1 LQNLQRFHTRFV
13 EFDNVA
19 ARRLRNFLRSE
30 TAGKLKQRKRPNV
43 FQLPR
48 NRALPRASPK
58 DNHLLKRRNVIPRQS
73 MRFTSGALL
82 PLALFLLQ
90 APGQPQSETATFG
103 TTIVVPFGLRGLIY
117 FIPPRTS
124 ALPAFSTMDAVGA
137 IYTPS
142 LNVPPRAFQ
151 DGFPGVTDR
160 FEWFAIDYTGRFW
173 IDPPG
178 NYQFQLMSDDGAKL
192 YIDGRPVADNDG
204 IHPPRQKIVTANL
217 SGGIHRIRV
226 SYFQGPKNFLAL
238 TLHVTGPDGKWQVF
252 STDNFKPPS
261 DPAQWK
267 YGTPG
272 DLGPDSPITTFQA
285 PIKAQE
291 AFVAGAAAL
300 ADGNLHEAKKRLE
313 QATKIYGNYAQA
325 WSVLGNLRV
334 IHRDFG
340 HAREAYERALAAN
353 NDYTPA
359 YVHLANLDL
368 SQRHYDEVLRTTS
381 RALVRQ
387 PIDNPLIYFFDAV
400 ANERL
405 KHFDAAEKSARRATE
420 LDMAREAPQAEYLLG
435 TLLAARH
442 DVPGALQHL
451 KTYLTLVPNSRGSD
465 EVRSTIQALE
475 RSR

>member
-1 LQNLQRFHTRFV
+1 
-13 EFDNVA
+13 
-19 ARRLRNFLRSE
+19 
-30 TAGKLKQRKRPNV
+30 
-43 FQLPR
+43 
-48 NRALPRASPK
+48 
-58 DNHLLKRRNVIPRQS
+58 
-73 MRFTSGALL
+73 ML
-82 PLALFLLQ
+82 PLALFLLW
-90 APGQPQSETATFG
+90 APARPQSETPTFG

-137 IYTPS
+137 IYTAS
-142 LNVPPRAFQ
+142 LNVPRRAFRE
-151 DGFPGVTDR
+151 GFPGVTDR

-178 NYQFQLMSDDGAKL
+178 NYQFVLMSDDGAKL
-192 YIDGRPVADNDG
+192 YLDGRLVADNDG
-204 IHPPRQKIVTANL
+204 IHPPRHQTVTVNL

-226 SYFQGPKNFLAL
+226 SYFQGPKDFLAL
-238 TLHVTGPDGKWQVF
+238 VLHVTGPDGKWQVF

-285 PIKAQE
+285 PTKAQK
-291 AFVAGAAAL
+291 AFVDGAAAL
-300 ADGNLHEAKKRLE
+300 ADGNLHEAKKLLE
-313 QATKIYGNYAQA
+313 QATKIYENYAQA
-325 WSVLGNLRV
+325 WSVLGNLLV
-334 IHRDFG
+334 LQRDFK
-340 HAREAYERALAAN
+340 HARDAYERALAAN

-368 SQRHYDEVLRTTS
+368 SQHHYDEVLRTTS
-381 RALVRQ
+381 RALARQ

-400 ANERL
+400 ANEYL
-405 KHFDAAEKSARRATE
+405 KHLDAAEKGARIATE
-420 LDMAREAPQAEYLLG
+420 LDMAHETPQAEYLLG
-435 TLLAARH
+435 MLLAARRE
-442 DVPGALQHL
+442 VPGALQHL
-451 KTYLTLVPNSRGSD
+451 KTYLTLVPYSQDSD